1 METTTIKLHGNTKT
15 ELDSFR
21 EYKNES
27 YDEVIKK
34 MVFIIRSCKSQP
46 KLSRETIEAIEKAR
60 ERIKKGKFL
69 TEEEARKRL
78 GI

>member
-1 METTTIKLHGNTKT
+1 
-15 ELDSFR
+15 
-21 EYKNES
+21 
-27 YDEVIKK
+27 
-34 MVFIIRSCKSQP
+34 MVFIINSCKSQP

-60 ERIKKGKFL
+60 ERIKKGRFL